1 MPRQRT
7 KRKKRNAAPS
17 DLTEPMARAD
27 GTVED
32 EASSAPKRTAR
43 RGRRKSKSASKRW
56 RRVKIGVVAL
66 VLLLCAMA
74 YCLEIDTVGANAM
87 QPALHKGDVVLSF
100 APLFPK
106 CRVQPGDVVLLRRGE
121 DEGAAPNFLRVMA
134 LGPAEIGYKD
144 DAIEIDGH
152 APSRLELTNPAIS
165 RPGGAPDIWRETLKN
180 GADYRIMLPH
190 VPIEGAL
197 EGSVQITGEQ
207 AFLAGDNRM
216 ASYDSRQTGPV
227 LQSDIA
233 GCALFVIRSAA
244 DDGIVGRWIKPI
256 R

>member
-7 KRKKRNAAPS
+7 KRKKKTAAS
-17 DLTEPMARAD
+17 DLTEPMALAD

-43 RGRRKSKSASKRW
+43 RGRRKSKSASKRF
-56 RRVKIGVVAL
+56 RRIKIGAIAL
-66 VLLLCAMA
+66 VLLFAAMA
-74 YCLEIDTVGANAM
+74 YCLDIDTVSANAM

-100 APLFPK
+100 APVFPK
-106 CRVQPGDVVLLRRGE
+106 CRVQPGDVVRLRRGE
-121 DEGAAPNFLRVMA
+121 DDAASPNFLRVMA
-134 LGPAEIGYKD
+134 LGPAQIGYKD
-144 DAIEIDGH
+144 DALDIDGH

-180 GADYRIMLPH
+180 GAAYRIMLPH

-197 EGSVQITGEQ
+197 EGTVQLTENQ

-216 ASYDSRQTGPV
+216 ASYDSRQIGPV
-227 LQSDIA
+227 ALSDLT
-233 GCALFVIRSAA
+233 GCALFIIRSDS
-244 DDGIVGRWIKPI
+244 DDGIVGHWIKPL